1 MSEKADLE
9 VVNRTLAAV
18 VQKQEEELKQA
29 RADYERLRSRM
40 ALWSHAIKMAQ
51 DNERE
56 IERLRAALQD
66 PATVHINML
75 RGTIAKPTLAQ
86 IIHLYGDESIRA
98 ALTAQPAALA
108 TDPGPGASVA
118 S

>member
-40 ALWSHAIKMAQ
+40 AMWSNAIKIAQ

-56 IERLRAALQD
+56 IERLRAALEK
-66 PATVHINML
+66 
-75 RGTIAKPTLAQ
+75 IAANTYGYEPNAMSDEEAKVYFANLFFAAQ
-86 IIHLYGDESIRA
+86 GKARA
-98 ALTAQPAALA
+98 ALNE
-108 TDPGPGASVA
+108 GKSK
-118 S
+118 

>member
-56 IERLRAALQD
+56 IERLRAALKR
-66 PATVHINML
+66 AAKELELLYFFAISN
-75 RGTIAKPTLAQ
+75 GIAEAGIPPHVEA
-86 IIHLYGDESIRA
+86 RA
-98 ALTAQPAALA
+98 ALAQPAE
-108 TDPGPGASVA
+108 GEK
-118 S
+118 